1 MNQEGGSRLVRS
13 RLERKIRKR
22 LDQLYDDIVAEGFN
36 ENDVED
42 IVNEV
47 EDDILDQLDEL
58 EAAEE

>member
-1 MNQEGGSRLVRS
+1 VSSRLQ
-13 RLERKIRKR
+13 RKIRKR

-36 ENDVED
+36 ENEVED
-42 IVNEV
+42 IVNGV